1 MNKSKRSA
9 GGMYMRRDLRGLR
22 LITYVKSKQILL
34 FGSIPFILGFLALTG
49 WIFSQPNLASII
61 PHTQHMVIST
71 ALSFTLAG
79 ASLVFLYFN
88 SNHTTRL
95 TTIVGGILII
105 VGLIILIESYLD
117 YSWIDFNHLHSSIS
131 ADAPLHA
138 GRMAPNTAF
147 CFILLGGLFMLTSA
161 YHNTALTLLYHS
173 VYLTLILISLMGF
186 ASYVVNLEFINSFY
200 ENNRMSLPTAIA
212 MFFAGLGIATVR
224 QRILSVKDKSTIEA
238 NSIYSASS
246 VMMFTIVLTVA
257 VFSFALSQNRVEQ
270 TMKEQMTE
278 ISIDRRAYFAS
289 MIKMKTDM
297 AKVNADRPLFIQNL
311 LENAKLSDS
320 ANKSMITKMMAN
332 YLSEGFSGFA
342 LEDNHGKVISQVG
355 QFTKNP
361 ELRLPINHPFF
372 SELLWKNGYILLN
385 RIPMQN
391 SEGTTIAYMRSEQL
405 LTELTQFHQN
415 AIHRGETSDMVVCG
429 LKNDYQICFPF
440 RWSPQPKVL
449 YGYLDGKPLPLTR
462 AVKGEV
468 DTTVATDF
476 RRQRV
481 MAAIGP
487 IGTTGLG
494 MATKVDMREQYA
506 PIRQQFFSAIPFFLL
521 LILMSMTLMWF
532 KLNPIVNALNASKIK
547 LSHLANHDPLTTL
560 PNRLLF
566 NDRLET
572 AILRANR
579 ASGFLALMY
588 VDVDHFKNINDSFGH
603 KAGDELLQWFAL
615 QLKNAVRETDTVAR
629 LGGDEFSI
637 ILESLNSPQDA
648 QRLAES
654 IIESIGSRTP
664 PLQNE
669 QLPKIT
675 TSIGIAVYREYMA
688 AQDLLNHAD
697 MALYKAKEAGRNTYR
712 ISEV

>member
-1 MNKSKRSA
+1 
-9 GGMYMRRDLRGLR
+9 MRRDLRGLR
-22 LITYVKSKQILL
+22 LISYVKSKQILL
-34 FGSIPFILGFLALTG
+34 FGSVPLFLGLLALAG
-49 WIFSQPNLASII
+49 WIFSRPNLASII

-79 ASLVFLYFN
+79 ASLIFLYFH
-88 SNHTTRL
+88 SNHTLKITRL
-95 TTIVGGILII
+95 AGCILVIVGSI
-105 VGLIILIESYLD
+105 VLIESYLD
-117 YSWIDFNHLHSSIS
+117 YSWIDFNHLHSSSS

-138 GRMAPNTAF
+138 GRMAPNTAI
-147 CFILLGGLFMLTSA
+147 CFILLGGLFVLTSA
-161 YHNTALTLLYHS
+161 YQHTALTMIYQS
-173 VYLTLILISLMGF
+173 VYLILILMSLLGI
-186 ASYVVNLEFINSFY
+186 ASYVVNLEFIYSFY

-224 QRILSVKDKSTIEA
+224 QRIRLLNDKSSIEA

-246 VMMFTIVLTVA
+246 LMMFTIVLTVA

-278 ISIDRRAYFAS
+278 ISIDRRSYFAS
-289 MIKMKTDM
+289 MIKMKTDI

-311 LENAKLSDS
+311 LQNDKLSDS
-320 ANKSMITKMMAN
+320 ANKGIITEMMGN
-332 YLSEGFSGFA
+332 YLREGFSGLA
-342 LEDNHGKVISQVG
+342 LEDHNGKVITEVG
-355 QFTKNP
+355 EFTKKP
-361 ELRLPINHPFF
+361 DLRLPINHPFF

-385 RIPMQN
+385 RIPMHN

-415 AIHRGETSDMVVCG
+415 ALHRGETSDMVVCG
-429 LKNDYQICFPF
+429 LKNGYQNCFPF
-440 RWSPQPKVL
+440 RWSPQPKIL

-468 DTTVATDF
+468 DTSVTRDY

-494 MATKVDMREQYA
+494 MATKIDMREQYA
-506 PIRQQFFSAIPFFLL
+506 PIRQQFISAIPFFLL
-521 LILMSMTLMWF
+521 LILMSIILMWF

-615 QLKNAVRETDTVAR
+615 QLKDAVRETDTVAR

-637 ILESLNSPQDA
+637 ILESLSNIQDA

-654 IIESIGSRTP
+654 IIESISSKTP
-664 PLQNE
+664 PLQNN
-669 QLPKIT
+669 QIPKIT
-675 TSIGIAVYREYMA
+675 SSIGVAIYRENMV
-688 AQDLLNHAD
+688 AQDLLNQAD
-697 MALYKAKEAGRNTYR
+697 VALYKAKQAGRNTYR
-712 ISEV
+712 FNDLS